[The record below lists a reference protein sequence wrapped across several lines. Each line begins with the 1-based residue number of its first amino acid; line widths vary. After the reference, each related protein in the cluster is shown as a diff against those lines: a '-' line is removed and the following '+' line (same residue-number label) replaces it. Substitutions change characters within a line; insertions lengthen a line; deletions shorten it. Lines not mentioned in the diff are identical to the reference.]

1 MPRTIEWGK
10 KFTRDYRREQ
20 SGVYAKKL
28 DDMLAEVLVPLV
40 EDKPLDRR
48 YCDHDLDFDWKG
60 YRECH
65 IRGDFLLIY
74 RKLEPNTLQLVRL
87 GSHSQLGLK

>member
-40 EDKPLDRR
+40 EDKPL
-48 YCDHDLDFDWKG
+48 Y
-60 YRECH
+60 
-65 IRGDFLLIY
+65 
-74 RKLEPNTLQLVRL
+74 
-87 GSHSQLGLK
+87 